1 MKTRLIHILGP
12 LVGVGLF
19 ALALWV
25 LYHQLKAY
33 HISEIIRHLRE
44 IPAPHLLLA
53 LSLTALSYFVMTGYD
68 ALALHYIKRPLSYSR
83 IALASFIS
91 YAFSNNI
98 GFGMLAGGSVR
109 YRLYSAWGL
118 SVLEITKVVAFCT
131 LTLWLG
137 FLTLGGLVFLFEP
150 VSIPAI
156 FHLPF
161 VSARPLGAVFLLLV
175 GVYILITLSRKKPLK
190 IKDWTFPLPSYK
202 VITMQVSIAFWD
214 WTLAGSVL
222 YALLPPSSRL
232 TFMGF
237 LGIYLLA
244 QVAGLVSQVPG
255 GLGVFETVII
265 LLLSGRLPASEII
278 GPLLIY
284 RGMYYILPLL
294 TSAVLLALQEAFQRK
309 EAFHRLAQV
318 FGRWASV
325 LVPQVLSVTTF
336 VGGAILLFSGA
347 TPAVNWRLAW
357 LKDFV
362 PLPVIE
368 ISHFLGSL
376 AGVGLLLLARGLQR
390 RIDAAYLLTAV
401 LLGAGILFSLLKGL
415 DYEEAIA
422 LSVMLGALLPCH
434 RYFYR
439 KGSLISERFRPGW
452 MAAIIVVLLCS
463 TWLGFFSYKHVEYSS
478 DLWWRFELKGNA
490 PRFLRAIVGAVAVL
504 VTFVVA
510 RLLRPVQPKTATT
523 AQDDLNNAAH
533 IVPTSHRAYANLAL
547 LGDKTFLFS
556 RSRNSFIMYG
566 IQGRSWIAMGDPVGE
581 DNELPELLWQ
591 FREMCDQYDGWSV
604 FYEVSHEKL
613 HLYLDLGLNL
623 LKLGEEAR
631 VPLEGFSLEG
641 SARKGLRYTH
651 RKLEKEGCRFEVV
664 PPEDIPPLLSELRSI
679 SDAWLEEKNTREK
692 GFSLGFFDEKYLK
705 NFPAG
710 VIRKG
715 DKVIAFANIWLG
727 AEKEELSID
736 LMRYAPGAPDG
747 VMEYLFIQ
755 LMLWGHQEGY
765 RWFSLGMAP
774 LSGLEDHDL
783 APLWHRLGD
792 LIYRYGEHFYNLQG
806 LRQYK
811 EKFNPEWTPKYL
823 ASPGGLALPRILA
836 NIASLISGGLKGV
849 IAK

>member
-1 MKTRLIHILGP
+1 MKTRLVHIIVP
-12 LVGVGLF
+12 MFGVVLF
-19 ALALWV
+19 TLALWV

-33 HISEIIRHLRE
+33 HLTELLRHLKE
-44 IPAPHLLLA
+44 IPARSIFLA
-53 LSLTALSYFVMTGYD
+53 FFLTVLSYLVLTGYD
-68 ALALHYIKRPLSYSR
+68 ALALRYIKRPLSYSR
-83 IALASFIS
+83 IALASFVG
-91 YAFSNNI
+91 YTFSNNI

-109 YRLYSAWGL
+109 YRLYSLWGL
-118 SVLEITKVVAFCT
+118 SVLEITKVVVFCS
-131 LTLWLG
+131 LTVWLG
-137 FLTLGGLVFLFEP
+137 FLTLGGLVFFFEP
-150 VSIPAI
+150 VTIPAT
-156 FHLPF
+156 FHFPF
-161 VSARPLGAVFLLLV
+161 VSARPLGAIFLLPV
-175 GVYILITLSRKKPLK
+175 GAYILIALTRKRPFK
-190 IKDWTFPLPSYK
+190 IRDWTFPLPTYRLL
-202 VITMQVSIAFWD
+202 TMQISVALAD

-222 YALLPPSSRL
+222 YALLPPASGL
-232 TFMGF
+232 TFSGF
-237 LGIYLLA
+237 LGIYLLS

-255 GLGVFETVII
+255 GLGVFETVVI
-265 LLLSGRLPASEII
+265 LLLSGRLPASEIL
-278 GPLLIY
+278 GPLLVY

-294 TSAVLLALQEAFQRK
+294 TSAVLLALQEFFQRK
-309 EAFHRLAQV
+309 ETLRRITQV
-318 FGRWASV
+318 FGRWV
-325 LVPQVLSVTTF
+325 FVIVPQVLSVTIF
-336 VGGAILLFSGA
+336 MGGAILLFSGA

-357 LKDFV
+357 LKDFI

-390 RIDAAYLLTAV
+390 RIDAAYLLTAA

-422 LSVMLGALLPCH
+422 LSIMLIALLPCR

-439 KGSLISERFRPGW
+439 KGSLISQMFSPGW
-452 MAAIIVVLLCS
+452 MAAIVVVLICS
-463 TWLGFFSYKHVEYSS
+463 AWLGFFSHKHVEYSS
-478 DLWWRFELKGNA
+478 ELWWRFELKSDA
-490 PRFLRAIVGAVAVL
+490 PRFLRALVGTVAL
-504 VTFVVA
+504 MLIFIA
-510 RLLRPVQPKTATT
+510 AKLLRPKAPR
-523 AQDDLNNAAH
+523 AALASRDELSKAAS
-533 IVPTSHRAYANLAL
+533 IISSSRQTYANLAF

-556 RSRNSFIMYG
+556 RSGRAFIMYG
-566 IQGRSWIAMGDPVGE
+566 IQGRSWIAMGDPIGE
-581 DNELPELLWQ
+581 EDEWPELLWQ

-604 FYEVSHEKL
+604 FYEVGHEKL
-613 HLYLDLGLNL
+613 HIYLDLGLNL

-631 VPLEGFSLEG
+631 VPLEDFSLEG

-664 PPEDIPPLLSELRSI
+664 PPQDIPPLLSDLRSI

-692 GFSLGFFDEKYLK
+692 GFSLGFFDENYLK
-705 NFPAG
+705 RFPAG
-710 VIRKG
+710 LIRKEG
-715 DKVIAFANIWLG
+715 KVIAFANMWLG
-727 AEKEELSID
+727 AEREELSID

-747 VMEYLFIQ
+747 AMEYLFIQ